1 MRAIAKIEPDVELRR
16 ELDRRLG
23 ALRIERASFID
34 HWRDLSDHI
43 LPRGARFFVTDRNRG
58 ERKNMRIMDNTATM
72 SVRTMSSGMMSGL
85 TSPARP
91 WFSLK
96 TSDPGLNEYKPIKMW
111 LELVRDR
118 MAEVFLRSN
127 LYTTLPITYTDLGVF
142 GTHAFA
148 VLEDDQSVIR
158 CFPFPIG
165 SYCIGTN
172 HRGVVDTCYRE
183 FQMSRKQLVE
193 QFGIENVSPQVRQ
206 AYDLRQGVDAW
217 VDVVHAVEPNPDHD
231 ERKPHAKYKPFRSV
245 YYEKGGVAGQFLKIS
260 GFDTFP
266 IMVARWSITG
276 EDIYG
281 TSPAMD
287 ALGDIRALQLEQKRK
302 AQAIDKLVNPPMKA
316 PSALRNQRA
325 SLLPGDVTYVDSSQ
339 GGQSFEPAYIIKPEL
354 QALMEDIQ
362 ENQARIRKAFFEDIF
377 LMIANDQRSGVTATE
392 IQERHEEKM
401 LMLGPILERMNDELL
416 DPLIERT
423 FSIMVKMNIIPPPP
437 PEVQGMNMAIEYVS
451 ILAQAQ
457 KMIGVGAIEKYV
469 AFVGNLAT
477 ARPEVLDLPDWDQTV
492 DTYGDMIGIPPQLQR
507 DPQLVALDRQQ
518 RAKQQQAQQAM
529 QMAQAGAQT
538 AQTLGQTPV
547 TSDSALG
554 AMISRATGGV
564 AQ

>member
-1 MRAIAKIEPDVELRR
+1 MREPKKIAPDVELRR

-23 ALRIERASFID
+23 ALRIERSSFID
-34 HWRDLSDHI
+34 HWRDLSEHI
-43 LPRGARFFVTDRNRG
+43 LPRGARFFTTDRNRG

-118 MAEVFLRSN
+118 MSEVFLRSN

-148 VLEDDQSVIR
+148 VLEDDESVIR

-193 QFGIENVSPQVRQ
+193 QFGIENVSPQVRA
-206 AYDLRQGVDAW
+206 AYDLRTGVDAW
-217 VDVVHAVEPNPDHD
+217 VEVVHAVEPNPDHD
-231 ERKPHAKYKPFRSV
+231 ERKAASKHKKFRSV
-245 YYEKGGVAGQFLKIS
+245 YYEKGGIAGQFLSLS

-316 PSALRNQRA
+316 PSSLRNQRA
-325 SLLPGDVTYVDSSQ
+325 SLLPGDVTYVDASQ
-339 GGQSFEPAYIIKPEL
+339 GQQSFEPAYVINPQL
-354 QALMEDIQ
+354 QHLLEDIQ
-362 ENQARIRKAFFEDIF
+362 ENQQRIKKAFFEDIF

-423 FSIMVKMNIIPPPP
+423 FSIMLKMGIIPPPP

-469 AFVGNLAT
+469 AFIGNLAT
-477 ARPEVLDLPDWDQTV
+477 ARPEVLDLPNWDMTV
-492 DTYGDMIGIPPQLQR
+492 ETYGDMIGVPPQLQN
-507 DPQLVALDRQQ
+507 DLALVAQVRAQ
-518 RAKQQQAQQAM
+518 RAKQQQAQAAM
-529 QMAQAGAQT
+529 QMAHQGAQT
-538 AQTLGQTPV
+538 AQTLGQTPI
-547 TSDSALG
+547 TSDNALG